1 VLVASLLVVVV
12 SVVVVSVVVM
22 LLRLSRFHDDPYCST
37 MLDPVWTVPSRI
49 GAPRGTPARPDASE
63 SVLARYGGSGRGRS
77 DLRAARG
84 FYEQAHEQ
92 AERAERA
99 AVAERSDAAGN
110 SYGDGGGSTNWGSG
124 G

>member
-12 SVVVVSVVVM
+12 VVVVVM
-22 LLRLSRFHDDPYCST
+22 LLRMSRFHDDPYCST

-77 DLRAARG
+77 DLKAARG
-84 FYEQAHEQ
+84 FNEQ

-99 AVAERSDAAGN
+99 AEAERSDAAGS